1 MTRTFSQLTAAFHSY
16 GKVLSLLLMMVLGIL
31 FPQLSKLSFL
41 IQYLLMAMLFFAFLD
56 IDIRPRSFRKGVLWV
71 VLANI
76 LVAFTAYGI
85 LRPFNMDLAL
95 TAFITGIAPTA
106 TAAPVI
112 IGFLQGEVEYVV
124 GAVLVTNVSMSLIV
138 PLVLPFVVG
147 DVVNVSIWQVLRP
160 VLVTMF
166 VPLLLA
172 RLSRHLPQGMQMMIR
187 RGKAFSFTFWLM
199 ALLISSAKASDFLR
213 NDVSASAAS
222 VIPIALVSLAL
233 CIVNFSVGALLGGS
247 RFRQESSQSLGQKN
261 NAFVIW
267 VALTFIN
274 PLVAMGPTFYILYH
288 NLYNSWQ
295 IYRCERR
302 RNSTKKPGR
311 GSWLV
316 NGIGCDCYCGTTL

>member
-1 MTRTFSQLTAAFHSY
+1 MTQIKSLLDSY
-16 GKVLSLLLMMVLGIL
+16 GKVLGLLLMMVLGIL
-31 FPQLSKLSFL
+31 FPQLSSLSCL

-56 IDIRPRSFRKGVLWV
+56 IEIRPRSFQRGVIWV
-71 VLANI
+71 LLANI
-76 LVAFTAYGI
+76 LVAFVAYWI
-85 LRPFNMDLAL
+85 LRPFSLDLAL
-95 TAFITGIAPTA
+95 TAFMTGIAPTA

-112 IGFLQGEVEYVV
+112 IGFLQGQVEYVV
-124 GAVLVTNVSMSLIV
+124 GAVLVSNISMSLIL

-147 DVVNVSIWQVLRP
+147 NVVKVSIWQVLKP

-166 VPLLLA
+166 VPLILA
-172 RLSRHLPQGMQMMIR
+172 RLSHLLPQKAQSIIR
-187 RGKAFSFTFWLM
+187 RGKAFSFTFWLL

-213 NDVSASAAS
+213 NDISASAAA
-222 VIPIALVSLAL
+222 VIPIALISLAL
-233 CIVNFSVGALLGGS
+233 CVVNFSLGALLGGK

-295 IYRCERR
+295 IYRFERR
-302 RNSTKKPGR
+302 RGQSLNGGKEPHKEVSTD
-311 GSWLV
+311 V
-316 NGIGCDCYCGTTL
+316 

>member
-1 MTRTFSQLTAAFHSY
+1 MARSFSKLTSLLTPY

-56 IDIRPRSFRKGVLWV
+56 IEIHPRSFRKGMLWV

-76 LVAFTAYGI
+76 LVAFTAYWL
-85 LRPFNMDLAL
+85 LRPISMDLAL

-147 DVVNVSIWQVLRP
+147 NVVKVSIWQVLKP

-166 VPLLLA
+166 VPLILA
-172 RLSRHLPQGMQMMIR
+172 RLSRLLPKGAQQVIR
-187 RGKAFSFTFWLM
+187 RGKAFSFTFWLL

-213 NDVSASAAS
+213 NDISASATA
-222 VIPIALVSLAL
+222 VLPIALVSLAL
-233 CIVNFSVGALLGGS
+233 CVVNFSLGAFLGGES
-247 RFRQESSQSLGQKN
+247 FRQESSQSLGQKN

-295 IYRCERR
+295 IYRFEKRR
-302 RNSTKKPGR
+302 DR
-311 GSWLV
+311 
-316 NGIGCDCYCGTTL
+316 